1 MKQIT
6 ITLEDDG
13 RIIVESPEMDE
24 PYMCESVDECK
35 EFVGRML
42 DEEAGEEQMS
52 EGNGRDP
59 AIVVPD
65 ERLAAGLFRCLDHLA
80 SIVQVVGQGLFARDV
95 LARL

>member
-35 EFVGRML
+35 QFVGRML
-42 DEEAGEEQMS
+42 DEEAGEEQMG
-52 EGNGRDP
+52 EENYEQIWNEEAQRRAPQPGMM
-59 AIVVPD
+59 A
-65 ERLAAGLFRCLDHLA
+65 
-80 SIVQVVGQGLFARDV
+80 
-95 LARL
+95 

>member
-35 EFVGRML
+35 HFVGRML
-42 DEEAGEEQMS
+42 DEEAGEEQMG
-52 EGNGRDP
+52 EENYEQMWNEEAQRRAPQPGMM
-59 AIVVPD
+59 A
-65 ERLAAGLFRCLDHLA
+65 
-80 SIVQVVGQGLFARDV
+80 
-95 LARL
+95 

>member
-35 EFVGRML
+35 QFVGRML
-42 DEEAGEEQMS
+42 DEEAGEEQMG
-52 EGNGRDP
+52 EENYEQMWNEEAQRRAPQPGMM
-59 AIVVPD
+59 A
-65 ERLAAGLFRCLDHLA
+65 
-80 SIVQVVGQGLFARDV
+80 
-95 LARL
+95 